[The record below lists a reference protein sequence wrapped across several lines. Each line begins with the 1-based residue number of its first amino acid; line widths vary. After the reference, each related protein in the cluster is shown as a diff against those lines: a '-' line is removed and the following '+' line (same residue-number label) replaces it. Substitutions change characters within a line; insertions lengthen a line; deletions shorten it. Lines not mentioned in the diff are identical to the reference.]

1 MKSNVCYL
9 VVGYAPTK
17 EKEEVLRK
25 LLVKLNASAC
35 PIILVLHNKPSDHIL
50 DLVNYF
56 IYDKN
61 NEVVNYYP
69 TKSDPSF
76 PCIYSTVN
84 LENEANERIWTQY
97 SSHLRYHGY
106 AALSMMFNGLLFAKT
121 LGYEICHLV
130 EYDTE
135 VKDLNEFFENETLLK
150 TASSVFYFLG
160 PHKSMVYC
168 QVASYNLSAYSYDIL
183 DWSKQKPV
191 IKSIVSDE
199 KYGINS
205 GMPEIAF
212 YEILHSGG
220 NHIKKNIKS
229 LKSNGLGLD
238 LSSKLQLDVTEL
250 ISVTPFVNKDK
261 QVCVY
266 AHYLVKKEDNIK
278 TIKFITNDKIIEGTL
293 RSQGEWFYAY
303 ACELNELN
311 IIEAYVDGK
320 ELKKYDFLNDIII
333 EHFVNHSILESD

>member
-25 LLVKLNASAC
+25 LLVKLNTSAC
-35 PIILVLHNKPSDHIL
+35 PIILVLHNKPSDNIL

-61 NEVVNYYP
+61 NEVVDYYP
-69 TKSDPSF
+69 TKSDPVC
-76 PCIYSTVN
+76 PRIYSTIN
-84 LENEANERIWTQY
+84 LKNEANERIWTQY
-97 SSHLRYHGY
+97 SSHLKYHGY
-106 AALSMMFNGLLFAKT
+106 AALSMMFNGLMFAKT

-160 PHKSMVYC
+160 PHASMVYC
-168 QVASYNLSAYSYDIL
+168 QIASYYLPAYAYDTL
-183 DWSKQKPV
+183 DWGKQKSV
-191 IKSIVSDE
+191 AKRLVNDV

-212 YEILHSGG
+212 YEILHSG
-220 NHIKKNIKS
+220 NHHIKKNIKS
-229 LKSNGLGLD
+229 LTSNGIELD
-238 LSSKLQLDVTEL
+238 LSAKLKLDAKQL
-250 ISVTPFVNKDK
+250 ISVTPFVNSNK
-261 QVCVY
+261 QVY
-266 AHYLVKKEDNIK
+266 IHAHYLVKKDDDIK
-278 TIKFITNDKIIEGTL
+278 TIKFIINNKIIESTL
-293 RSQGEWFYAY
+293 RSQGEWVFMY

-311 IIEAYVDGK
+311 IIEAYVDDK
-320 ELKKYDFLNDIII
+320 HLKKYDFVNDIII
-333 EHFVNHSILESD
+333 EHFVNHSKLESA